1 MENIIKQ
8 DLASSSTT
16 DGAITRFLLT
26 CGVLL
31 LYSASMTVFVEN
43 SHPTFA
49 LSNQFLVFLGGLFF
63 LVFYSFR
70 FALGF
75 ICIQFALIAFLVSQL
90 QASATVVEH
99 VLDYCVI
106 AMMLAF
112 IEWAMRTQLRI
123 SWPEAATIAVTAAA
137 LARLLFLPMIA
148 PTEGSQERLII
159 LFYFPLKALAVFIVY
174 LLYSSFPN
182 SKILG
187 NHRERFDITI
197 FSLVTTTMYTVAAF
211 IFFIMAFLTVNE
223 QVTNLFDS
231 TKKQLKQEGIT
242 VAETTART
250 FRTMERLAIQL
261 ASTYK
266 FQGNDDYFNEQSE
279 LIRQVAPFIS
289 EVKISAS
296 GETAKSI
303 YTHPTVKYPFDT
315 ATRGFFS
322 CLTPTSIPCE
332 VAIGRHGNGIYRLS
346 LGASK
351 HLLFYVNYN
360 YMLADN
366 RPIIARHESGEIVFQ
381 SKEAQSTDLTH
392 YYTVKQLKNKN
403 IMDEDFHRRAWIIFS
418 ADFPEFGM
426 KWRAQAKN
434 RGEYNLELYRS
445 LKSEFGII
453 AAQSITIGVIFL
465 AVVLVIQIVSVYYIA
480 LASRQMAV
488 QLLEIEQWFL
498 QSDYDLDVKLSRLP
512 EMNQIFKRIQNAA
525 YAQRRDITEKMELG
539 RLMLLEHNELTE
551 MVNAAGAFKILLLS
565 DDGEIII
572 ANASARE
579 LLNVDVGTNLFS
591 SASKNI
597 PRHANPL
604 LKKVAEQCEELKSN
618 SSLTA
623 IEDEI
628 VIRDASENN
637 EYWLIA
643 VSRYR
648 GLEATTGSYRDR
660 SLVFISNIDELVAA
674 RSQSEHADRL
684 SLLGETVA
692 GMAHEMNQPL
702 NVITLA
708 AENCELLIQQETPD
722 KEKIIG
728 KIHRIKK
735 QVERAATLITRI
747 KGHGKAQEEDR
758 LVFDVS
764 EAVHSVHQMLAPQ
777 LELDNISLNIIT
789 SKDYFKAKGSQTKLE
804 QVISNIVINA
814 RDAIVAN
821 KQRSN
826 DESIVVKVDGVHKT
840 VISISNYGPEISVNE
855 IGKIFNPFFTTKMR
869 SDDSGLGLGLA
880 ICARLVSELSGT
892 ISVESRDEQTTFIID
907 LPHSGSDR
915 SSESA

>member
-1 MENIIKQ
+1 VENIIQQ

-31 LYSASMTVFVEN
+31 LYSASITVFVEN
-43 SHPTFA
+43 DYPTYA

-70 FALGF
+70 FALSF
-75 ICIQFALIAFLVSQL
+75 ICIQFAFIAFLVSQL
-90 QASATVVEH
+90 NSSATFGEN

-112 IEWAMRTQLRI
+112 IEWAMRTEFRI

-148 PTEGSQERLII
+148 PTEGSQERLIV

-174 LLYSSFPN
+174 LLYSSFPH
-182 SKILG
+182 SEILG
-187 NHRERFDITI
+187 NHRQRIDITI

-231 TKKQLKQEGIT
+231 TKKQLKQEGISI
-242 VAETTART
+242 AETTART
-250 FRTMERLAIQL
+250 FRTSERLAIQL

-266 FQGNDDYFNEQSE
+266 SQGNDDYFNEQSE

-315 ATRGFFS
+315 TREFFP
-322 CLTPTSIPCE
+322 CLTTTSIPCE
-332 VAIGRHGNGIYRLS
+332 QAIGRYGSGIYRLS

-351 HLLFYVNYN
+351 YLLFYVNFN
-360 YMLADN
+360 YALAYN
-366 RPIIARHESGEIVFQ
+366 RPVIARHKSGEIFFQ
-381 SKEAQSTDLTH
+381 SKEAQLIDLTH
-392 YYTVKQLKNKN
+392 YYTAKQLKNKN
-403 IMDEDFHRRAWIIFS
+403 IMDEGFHRRAWIIFS

-426 KWRAQAKN
+426 KWRAQTKN
-434 RGEYNLELYRS
+434 RGHYNLELYQS
-445 LKSEFGII
+445 LTSGLDII
-453 AAQSITIGVIFL
+453 AAQSITIGEIFL
-465 AVVLVIQIVSVYYIA
+465 AVVLIIQIVSVYYIA

-498 QSDYDLDVKLSRLP
+498 QSDYDLNVKLSRLP

-551 MVNAAGAFKILLLS
+551 MVNAAGAYKILLLS

-579 LLNVDVGTNLFS
+579 LLNVDVGKNLFS
-591 SASKNI
+591 SDSSDI
-597 PRHANPL
+597 SRHGNRL

-623 IEDEI
+623 IEDEV
-628 VIRDASENN
+628 VIRDASEND

-674 RSQSEHADRL
+674 RSQSEHSDRL

-789 SKDYFKAKGSQTKLE
+789 SKDYFGAKGAQTKLE

-840 VISISNYGPEISVNE
+840 MISISNYGPEISANE

-880 ICARLVSELSGT
+880 ICARLVNELSGT
-892 ISVESRDEQTTFIID
+892 ISVESRDERTTFIIN
-907 LPHSGSDR
+907 LPNYEGDTSI
-915 SSESA
+915 ESA